1 MSKILY
7 TNRPARTGVFARFGY
22 IHPICA
28 PLPEPV
34 DDHDVFQRLATA
46 GDALLVITSPF
57 CGACRAM
64 LRALERL
71 PPGTVD
77 RTFIADAGDSSGLVA
92 DLEVFH
98 LPALFL
104 FRDGDFHRPIEA
116 PPQVS
121 ALVQA
126 LAEARAAPPVEA
138 P

>member
-7 TNRPARTGVFARFGY
+7 TAFLGRTGVFASFGY
-22 IHPICA
+22 IHRIPA
-28 PLPEPV
+28 PLLEPV

-77 RTFIADAGDSSGLVA
+77 RAFIADAGDSSGLVA

-121 ALVQA
+121 ALVRA
-126 LAEARAAPPVEA
+126 LAEARAAPPVPA